1 MNVFHGSTLAVPVPD
16 TTRSKR
22 FLDFGRAF
30 YVTSFKEHPDI
41 P

>member
-1 MNVFHGSTLAVPVPD
+1 MNVFHGSTLSVPVPD

-30 YVTSFKEHPDI
+30 YVTSFKELPDI